1 MACFH
6 HIKPIQKNAS
16 QGSKG
21 NSDRPNSVPERH
33 LHYQAMRYF
42 LSFSY
47 NRCTFLGQM
56 YVLGDERFWDF
67 EKQYFIWDDNQLLNL
82 NLEWLTKTL
91 FKSINTFTLPE
102 GTLPLHISNMI
113 TSMLVTDVGDEVSW

>member
-1 MACFH
+1 
-6 HIKPIQKNAS
+6 
-16 QGSKG
+16 
-21 NSDRPNSVPERH
+21 
-33 LHYQAMRYF
+33 
-42 LSFSY
+42 
-47 NRCTFLGQM
+47 M

-102 GTLPLHISNMI
+102 GTLPLHISTMI
-113 TSMLVTDVGDEVSW
+113 TSMLVTDVEDEISW